1 MSLIQQAL
9 LKLDEAVAKA
19 ENAHTHVQSKMAIQK
34 ASASAARQNG
44 SQGAQ
49 PDMFGA
55 PDTQVNGAPADD
67 TYIDG
72 ALVAQKLDSTI
83 NKMEKLL
90 EDA

>member
-1 MSLIQQAL
+1 VSLIQQAL

-19 ENAHTHVQSKMAIQK
+19 EGAHTHVQSKLAITQ
-34 ASASAARQNG
+34 ASVSAAQQNG
-44 SQGAQ
+44 QAKNGAQGAQ

-55 PDTQVNGAPADD
+55 PE

-90 EDA
+90 ESA

>member
-44 SQGAQ
+44 AANGAQTAQ

-55 PDTQVNGAPADD
+55 PDTQMDE